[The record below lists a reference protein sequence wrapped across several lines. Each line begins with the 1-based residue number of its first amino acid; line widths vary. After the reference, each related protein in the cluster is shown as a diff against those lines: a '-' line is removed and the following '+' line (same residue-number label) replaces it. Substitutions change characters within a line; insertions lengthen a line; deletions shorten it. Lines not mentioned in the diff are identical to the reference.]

1 MRKKYFGDLQFYKSV
16 LLIAV
21 PAMGQLFVTTL
32 VSLIDSFMVARL
44 GDIKMSGVNIS
55 NQIFFIVYVVTSALA
70 MAGGIFLAQYSGAKQ
85 KDGMQQAYRFK
96 MLLALS
102 VSLISMF
109 VVVCFG
115 QTLLFAMVRGN
126 ISANEIVPYGK
137 EYLWILLW
145 SFIPFGI
152 SVAISSSLRETGS
165 QRLPL
170 VITLIVAVVNA
181 VGNYA
186 LIFGKL
192 GMPRLEVAGAA
203 YSTVFARIVEML
215 LFIAVARKK
224 DFYVKF
230 LDIWKVKLS
239 VFKEI
244 VKRSSWLLMSD
255 LLWAFTETII
265 NALYNGLGGSAVVSG
280 MSAGWTISDLFF
292 LTHAG
297 LGTAITVIVGGLLG
311 QNKLEEAREKA
322 RWFLSLGF
330 IVGIGVGIIE
340 IVSSFILVPLIF
352 GELSPVAQKVALN
365 LLIMVAFYMPVWS
378 WQNAQYYILLA
389 GGDSFSFSM
398 IETTINIFVS
408 LPIAFLMVHFTRVS
422 PVALY
427 GIIKISSLIKP
438 VWAHFALKK
447 ETWIKNLTQSQELEA
462 L

>member
-1 MRKKYFGDLQFYKSV
+1 MRKKYFGDMQFYKDV
-16 LLIAV
+16 LFIAIPV
-21 PAMGQLFVTTL
+21 MGQLFVTTL
-32 VSLIDSFMVARL
+32 MSLIDGFMVARL

-55 NQIFFIVYVVTSALA
+55 NQIFFIVYVAISSLA
-70 MAGGIFLAQYSGAKQ
+70 TAGGIFLAQYAGAKQ

-96 MLLALS
+96 MLLALG

-109 VVVCFG
+109 IVLGFDE
-115 QTLLFAMVRGN
+115 TLLFAMVRGN
-126 ISANEIVPYGK
+126 ASATEIVPYGQ
-137 EYLWILLW
+137 EYLWIILW

-165 QRLPL
+165 QRIPL
-170 VITLIVAVVNA
+170 IITLIAAAVNA
-181 VGNYA
+181 VGNYG

-203 YSTVFARIVEML
+203 YSTVFARVVEML

-230 LDIWKVKLS
+230 LHIWKVKLS
-239 VFKEI
+239 VFKEV

-311 QNKLEEAREKA
+311 QNKLDEAREKA
-322 RWFLSLGF
+322 RWFVSLGF

-352 GELSPVAQKVALN
+352 GELSPIAQQVALN
-365 LLIMVAFYMPVWS
+365 LLIMVAFYMPIWS
-378 WQNAQYYILLA
+378 WQNAQNYILLA
-389 GGDSFSFSM
+389 GGDSHSVSV
-398 IETTINIFVS
+398 IETTINVLVS
-408 LPIAFLMVHFTRVS
+408 LPIAFFMVHFTKIS
-422 PVALY
+422 AVALY
-427 GIIKISSLIKP
+427 AVIKLSSLIKP
-438 VWAHFALKK
+438 VWAHFSLKK
-447 ETWIKNLTQSQELEA
+447 GTWIKNLT
-462 L
+462 